1 MKYFPHR
8 HKLHLFDAGLYGF
21 ARFNVCHLI
30 LFSILFDCKS
40 HIYLL
45 SSVAFLLSYFLNEA
59 LWLEY
64 LVLKEFSVS
73 PIYVCGESA
82 LVDGTVA

>member
-1 MKYFPHR
+1 MF
-8 HKLHLFDAGLYGF
+8 
-21 ARFNVCHLI
+21 RFYIQYYLI
-30 LFSILFDCKS
+30 VKAIYVFM
-40 HIYLL
+40 YLL

-73 PIYVCGESA
+73 PMYVCGESA
-82 LVDGTVA
+82 LVDVTVHGLIYNGFC